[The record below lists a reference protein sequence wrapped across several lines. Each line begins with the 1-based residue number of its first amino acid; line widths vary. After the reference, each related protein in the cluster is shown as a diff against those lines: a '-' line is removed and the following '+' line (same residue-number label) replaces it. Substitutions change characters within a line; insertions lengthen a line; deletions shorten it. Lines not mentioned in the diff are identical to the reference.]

1 MPRPPTICILFL
13 PFTCYQLGNLFSRVR
28 FLSCLY
34 FFGNSRWTIRVYMYI
49 DITKILDQILRYL
62 FLALVIVSR
71 RIGIECTENA
81 CIYLRFMTLMKRY
94 ILRSKESLEFVEFQ
108 DSYSNPCLLS
118 LLFSPQTFRRWN
130 NSGGGINPRGAYII
144 PLFTI
149 VDLDDP
155 SLIFSSSTL
164 CPSTNSR

>member
-1 MPRPPTICILFL
+1 M
-13 PFTCYQLGNLFSRVR
+13 
-28 FLSCLY
+28 
-34 FFGNSRWTIRVYMYI
+34 RVYMYI

-71 RIGIECTENA
+71 RIGIECRENA

-118 LLFSPQTFRRWN
+118 LLFSACPSVPQTFRR
-130 NSGGGINPRGAYII
+130 
-144 PLFTI
+144 
-149 VDLDDP
+149 
-155 SLIFSSSTL
+155 
-164 CPSTNSR
+164 

>member
-1 MPRPPTICILFL
+1 M
-13 PFTCYQLGNLFSRVR
+13 
-28 FLSCLY
+28 
-34 FFGNSRWTIRVYMYI
+34 RVYMYI

-118 LLFSPQTFRRWN
+118 PLFSPCSSVPQTFRR
-130 NSGGGINPRGAYII
+130 
-144 PLFTI
+144 
-149 VDLDDP
+149 
-155 SLIFSSSTL
+155 
-164 CPSTNSR
+164 